1 MLLQIH
7 AQELPRPEFA
17 VLGHAGRIDRH
28 RPGLGTREHPA
39 IARERIA
46 HGTQPAPI
54 QDRPEEAA
62 VSEDERRGTIPG
74 LRQAGV
80 VPVQRPVPR
89 RQFRV
94 SLPCLRHQHHHG
106 VAQVPAGQ
114 VEQLRRVIQH
124 AGVRG
129 VRVDHRK
136 QRLAKGIPERGAQV
150 PLPGAHPG
158 DVPLQCINLAV
169 VGQTAEGLR
178 AAPRRPGVGA
188 VPLVVD
194 DRLRDERRVPQVAI
208 EGGELRRDHQAL
220 VDDGPRRQRRDIR
233 GLAARAAAGEGG
245 FHPLA
250 RPVQAPLEGLGAI
263 PRRSRRQQVLD
274 FGATL
279 ARIHAQSLRVNR
291 HRPPDEGGDRLLGEG
306 LLRRPAGVNA
316 CPLVPR
322 EEEDAHADVIR
333 RDAPADLHLPV
344 FLHEER
350 PGQLRQDAR
359 PVPGR
364 RIRREGAAVRQAR
377 QRPKPH
383 AQHLVRRAVQTGDE
397 AGSAGVVLRSRVVVG
412 KAPQQ

>member
-1 MLLQIH
+1 MLHHRPEDADDLLGRVCERSLHPPQLCPVGHRRDGNRRCSLHADQVPLRPRAIGSATADVVLHLIRFQDSMLLQIH

-136 QRLAKGIPERGAQV
+136 QRLAKGI
-150 PLPGAHPG
+150 
-158 DVPLQCINLAV
+158 
-169 VGQTAEGLR
+169 R
-178 AAPRRPGVGA
+178 A
-188 VPLVVD
+188 
-194 DRLRDERRVPQVAI
+194 
-208 EGGELRRDHQAL
+208 
-220 VDDGPRRQRRDIR
+220 
-233 GLAARAAAGEGG
+233 
-245 FHPLA
+245 
-250 RPVQAPLEGLGAI
+250 
-263 PRRSRRQQVLD
+263 RRSRCR
-274 FGATL
+274 
-279 ARIHAQSLRVNR
+279 ARIQATFPCSVLISPLWARRRKGCARLHAGRV
-291 HRPPDEGGDRLLGEG
+291 
-306 LLRRPAGVNA
+306 
-316 CPLVPR
+316 LVLYR
-322 EEEDAHADVIR
+322 WW
-333 RDAPADLHLPV
+333 
-344 FLHEER
+344 
-350 PGQLRQDAR
+350 
-359 PVPGR
+359 
-364 RIRREGAAVRQAR
+364 
-377 QRPKPH
+377 
-383 AQHLVRRAVQTGDE
+383 
-397 AGSAGVVLRSRVVVG
+397 
-412 KAPQQ
+412 